1 MTFTVVTRGFKEEFE
16 RWTDALET
24 ANGLRPQL
32 KSWFV
37 DIRIFDGR
45 DLVWMYS
52 KLRAHPEY
60 IGPGTYDRLARLFM
74 AEGRTEAARRQPWD
88 IRGHR
93 FDWGERTYLMGVINV
108 TPDSFSDGGQFNS
121 VEAALQ
127 QAKTLLD
134 ANIDILDIGGQST
147 RPGAEQISL
156 GEELNRVIP
165 VVEAIRQADNER
177 LKQAI
182 VSVDTTRAT
191 VARAAIEAGADIIND
206 ISGATYEPDIFKVA
220 AETDVPIILMHL
232 RGTPETMQQM
242 TDYEDLLGEILEF
255 LRGQI
260 DQALAAGIPIQNIC
274 VDPGIGFAKT
284 YEQNL
289 EILRRLSDFTEL
301 ECPVLVGVS
310 RKSFIGWILDQP
322 DPQQREWGTAA
333 ACTAAILGGADI
345 LRVHNGAAMADVARV
360 ADAVGRRV
368 TVGHHSE
375 PTS

>member
-1 MTFTVVTRGFKEEFE
+1 MVTRSFKQEFE

-24 ANGLRPQL
+24 ANSLKPQL
-32 KSWFV
+32 KSWFI
-37 DIRIFDGR
+37 DIRIFDGK

-60 IGPGTYDRLARLFM
+60 IGPGTYDRLARLFL
-74 AEGRTEAARRQPWD
+74 AEGRIEKASRQPWD

-121 VEAALQ
+121 VAAALK
-127 QAKTLLD
+127 QAQALLG

-156 GEELNRVIP
+156 GEELNRVVP
-165 VVEAIRQADNER
+165 VIEAIRAVPDDGLSQAV
-177 LKQAI
+177 

-206 ISGATYEPDIFKVA
+206 ISGATYEADMLKVA
-220 AETDVPIILMHL
+220 ADTGVPIILMHL

-242 TDYEDLLGEILEF
+242 TDYGDLIGEISGF
-255 LRGQI
+255 LRRQI
-260 DQALAAGIPIQNIC
+260 DQALAAGVPMQNIC
-274 VDPGIGFAKT
+274 IDPGIGFAKT
-284 YEQNL
+284 YAQNL
-289 EILRRLSDFTEL
+289 DILRQLGDL
-301 ECPVLVGVS
+301 AALGCPILVGAS

-322 DPQQREWGTAA
+322 DPQQRDWGTAA
-333 ACTAAILGGADI
+333 VCAAAIAGGADI
-345 LRVHNGAAMADVARV
+345 LRVHNGSAMADVARV
-360 ADAVGRRV
+360 ADAIWRR
-368 TVGHHSE
+368 TE
-375 PTS
+375 

>member
-1 MTFTVVTRGFKEEFE
+1 MTFTVITRGFKQEFE

-24 ANGLRPQL
+24 ANGLKPQL

-37 DIRIFDGR
+37 DIRIFDGK

-74 AEGRTEAARRQPWD
+74 TEGRQQSASRHPWD

-93 FDWGERTYLMGVINV
+93 FNWGERTYLMGVINV
-108 TPDSFSDGGQFNS
+108 TPDSFSDGGQFTT
-121 VEAALQ
+121 VDTALK
-127 QAKTLLD
+127 QAETLVK

-156 GEELNRVIP
+156 GEELNRVVPII
-165 VVEAIRQADNER
+165 EAIRQADNTS
-177 LKQAI
+177 LKQAVI
-182 VSVDTTRAT
+182 SIDTTRAT
-191 VARAAIEAGADIIND
+191 AARAAIEAGADIIND
-206 ISGATYEPDIFKVA
+206 VSGATYEPDILKVA
-220 AETDVPIILMHL
+220 AEKEVPIILMHL

-242 TDYEDLLGEILEF
+242 TDYSDLIGEISTF
-255 LRGQI
+255 LRQQTK
-260 DQALAAGIPIQNIC
+260 QALTVGVPFQNVCI
-274 VDPGIGFAKT
+274 DPGIGFAKT

-289 EILRRLSDFTEL
+289 EILRQLSALTEL
-301 ECPVLVGVS
+301 GSPILVGVS

-333 ACTAAILGGADI
+333 ACTASIAAGADI
-345 LRVHNGAAMADVARV
+345 LRVHSTAMADVTRV
-360 ADAVGRRV
+360 ADAIWRQV
-368 TVGHHSE
+368 E
-375 PTS
+375 P